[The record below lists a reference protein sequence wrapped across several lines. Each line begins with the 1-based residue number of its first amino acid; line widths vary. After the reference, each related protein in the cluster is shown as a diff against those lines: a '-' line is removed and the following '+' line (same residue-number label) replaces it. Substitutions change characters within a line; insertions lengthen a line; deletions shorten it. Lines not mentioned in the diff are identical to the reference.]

1 MSVVAGFGYSGFLLT
16 PVVLGVVSENF
27 GLSVGFLGLFISV
40 LLVLILTYFLRK
52 KNTVRS

>member
-1 MSVVAGFGYSGFLLT
+1 
-16 PVVLGVVSENF
+16 VVLGVVSENF